1 MQLKFDL
8 SLEMTNAIIEALG
21 NTPYRTAAPVI
32 AELQR
37 QAQPQMQP
45 QLVPQAEGEAKADDG
60 AA

>member
-1 MQLKFDL
+1 MDLKFTL
-8 SLEMTNAIIEALG
+8 SLDMTNVIMDALG
-21 NTPYRTAAPVI
+21 GTPYRTAAPVI

-45 QLVPQAEGEAKADDG
+45 QLVAEQEKNDG